1 MLPNREH
8 APYYLDAETRKV
20 APSELTPVATYVWAD
35 DELKALEA
43 QGLKLPP
50 KQKHRKATLAEL
62 LTLAISKMRPSA
74 FPSGKHLVARSYW
87 SLVARLNLICKVA
100 LLTLVHNL
108 SKVV

>member
-43 QGLKLPP
+43 QGLKLP
-50 KQKHRKATLAEL
+50 Q
-62 LTLAISKMRPSA
+62 SKSTGRPPW
-74 FPSGKHLVARSYW
+74 PSS
-87 SLVARLNLICKVA
+87 
-100 LLTLVHNL
+100 
-108 SKVV
+108 